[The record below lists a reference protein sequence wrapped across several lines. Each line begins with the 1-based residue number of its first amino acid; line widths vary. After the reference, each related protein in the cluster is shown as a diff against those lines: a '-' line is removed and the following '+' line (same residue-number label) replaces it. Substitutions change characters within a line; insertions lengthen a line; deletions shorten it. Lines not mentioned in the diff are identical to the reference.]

1 MTRTKQLM
9 LESFYATH
17 SALQK
22 FASLQSDNVKLGEAE
37 EILWDL
43 RLATSKLTSAVS
55 VIRGCGEPKT
65 GE

>member
-1 MTRTKQLM
+1 MTRTKHLM
-9 LESFYATH
+9 LESFYATNAAIEKF
-17 SALQK
+17 SALK
-22 FASLQSDNVKLGEAE
+22 SDTVTLGEAE
-37 EILWDL
+37 AILWEL

>member
-1 MTRTKQLM
+1 M

-37 EILWDL
+37 AILWEL
-43 RLATSKLTSAVS
+43 RLATTKMTAALS
-55 VIRGCGEPKT
+55 VIRGCGDPKV